1 MKKPV
6 HFQMLFNSV
15 DVRSDEWSIIIKG
28 KASTPKLDRY
38 RSIITTDAI
47 RNWMWNYVKNPVVL
61 LWHNPDKPIWTT
73 IEHSVDNTWLNVTV
87 KLVRNTDNVFE
98 NIRDWIT
105 KWFSIWFIPLNR
117 VYETK
122 DWRPLQSLTSDELDE
137 LNYDDIIRKITE
149 IDMVELSVVNTPANA
164 DALFTMARAVKLFF
178 ETQEKRAFW
187 LMWMATRSS
196 DNTDE
201 NQDETAK
208 QADTEENKDED
219 ETTDDNEETDD
230 KEDVKT
236 DENWEDDDED
246 EDKEPEKSIGK
257 QKLTD
262 DDFKAVEDDE
272 DEDDD
277 DNEEWDDDTDD
288 EDSDEDDEW
297 DEEQEDEAEQKT
309 DDQENSDNTQ
319 GNEVE
324 NAGETP
330 ADADKAT
337 DWSPKWEPEQ
347 RSFVSIT
354 EFMSLR
360 NVLNALVDTVSEMW
374 DEMQTLRT
382 DNVELR
388 TQNADL
394 INKLSNMP
402 ANKWFR
408 TIWGLEKKKTQWTTI
423 ITTLKQAKREAW
435 AWSDEDD
442 DE

>member
-1 MKKPV
+1 M
-6 HFQMLFNSV
+6 
-15 DVRSDEWSIIIKG
+15 
-28 KASTPKLDRY
+28 
-38 RSIITTDAI
+38 
-47 RNWMWNYVKNPVVL
+47 
-61 LWHNPDKPIWTT
+61 
-73 IEHSVDNTWLNVTV
+73 
-87 KLVRNTDNVFE
+87 
-98 NIRDWIT
+98 
-105 KWFSIWFIPLNR
+105 
-117 VYETK
+117 
-122 DWRPLQSLTSDELDE
+122 
-137 LNYDDIIRKITE
+137 
-149 IDMVELSVVNTPANA
+149 
-164 DALFTMARAVKLFF
+164 
-178 ETQEKRAFW
+178 
-187 LMWMATRSS
+187 
-196 DNTDE
+196 TDE
-201 NQDETAK
+201 
-208 QADTEENKDED
+208 
-219 ETTDDNEETDD
+219 
-230 KEDVKT
+230 
-236 DENWEDDDED
+236 
-246 EDKEPEKSIGK
+246 
-257 QKLTD
+257 
-262 DDFKAVEDDE
+262 DFKAVEDDE